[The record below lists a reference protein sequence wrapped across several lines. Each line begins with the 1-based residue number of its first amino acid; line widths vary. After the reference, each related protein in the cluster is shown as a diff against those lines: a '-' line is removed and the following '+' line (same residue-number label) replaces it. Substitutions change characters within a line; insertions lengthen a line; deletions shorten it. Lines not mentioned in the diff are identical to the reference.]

1 MTKKELIIC
10 LYGSTGDLSFRKLI
24 PALSKL
30 KLNNKLPDK
39 TLILALG
46 RREYTTETYF
56 EFIETNN
63 PSAETKHLKDITKY
77 YKMEILNNE
86 DYLEY
91 KNMLMNYSD
100 ENTRVIHYLAIS
112 SNMMI
117 EVSNNISKNGIVQK
131 NNLKQSLVFEKPF
144 GRNYSTSHQINET
157 LLKNYNENQIYRLD
171 HYLGKDLVK
180 AILDLRFKTNLLE
193 SALSPKKLTSIDIAA
208 KEDDGILNRGE
219 FYDQTGAVR
228 DMFQS
233 HLLQIVSLLTMNKP
247 KEFNSLLIVN
257 EKVKALKNVTIK
269 KDSLI
274 FGQYSGYLEE
284 ENISPNSLTETMV
297 KVTLNVKNK
306 FKNIPINILT
316 GKKLNKKETYIKF
329 NLKDGSQINL
339 NIFPNKSIT
348 FVTKLLNE
356 VIDVGHTFTNIDD
369 EYATLISAVINYKQE
384 NFVRSD
390 EIELA
395 WRISD
400 NLLTYKNEL
409 TIYNNKI
416 F

>member
-46 RREYTTETYF
+46 RREYTTETYL

-63 PSAETKHLKDITKY
+63 PSSETKHLKDITKY

-91 KNMLMNYSD
+91 KNMLKEYSD

-144 GRNYSTSHQINET
+144 GRNYSTAHQINET

-193 SALSPKKLTSIDIAA
+193 SALSPKKLTSIEIAA
-208 KEDDGILNRGE
+208 KEDEGILNRGE

-247 KEFNSLLIVN
+247 KEFNSSLIAN

-306 FKNIPINILT
+306 FKNIPVNILT

-395 WRISD
+395 WKISD

-409 TIYNNKI
+409 TIYNNKT

>member
-46 RREYTTETYF
+46 RREYTTETYL

-91 KNMLMNYSD
+91 KNMLKEYSD

-117 EVSNNISKNGIVQK
+117 EVSNNISKNRIVQK

-144 GRNYSTSHQINET
+144 GRNYSTAHQINET

-193 SALSPKKLTSIDIAA
+193 SALSPKKLTSIEIAA
-208 KEDDGILNRGE
+208 KEDEGILNRGD

-247 KEFNSLLIVN
+247 KEFNSLLIAN

-306 FKNIPINILT
+306 FKNIPVNILT

-395 WRISD
+395 WKISD

-409 TIYNNKI
+409 TIYNNKT